1 MRRERREREREER
14 ERERGE
20 REREREIKLILEIC
34 EVSEQSRFFS
44 LIPTV
49 AYRAS
54 KRYPQIFFAETH

>member
-1 MRRERREREREER
+1 MR

-34 EVSEQSRFFS
+34 EVSEHSRFFS

-49 AYRAS
+49 AYQAS
-54 KRYPQIFFAETH
+54 KRYP

>member
-1 MRRERREREREER
+1 MR

-34 EVSEQSRFFS
+34 EVSEHSRFFS

-54 KRYPQIFFAETH
+54 KRYP